1 MKCPNCGSKIIEG
14 SAFCENCGA
23 PVPEQKK
30 QEKGSFCPFCGA
42 WNEGDDRFCA
52 ECGRDLAEVEDEMEE
67 IYPDD
72 TRAPKKSNKALV
84 IVICILAA
92 VIVIG
97 GAAGGGYFYFHQKQV
112 KAEEEREAEKE
123 AKEEEEA
130 KKKAEE
136 EEQEKKEQEEK
147 ETEEE
152 QEKEDEKKK
161 EEEDEKDKDKE
172 KDEEDRLEADYILP
186 NSSSVLLTQSDISGL
201 TLQELNYARNEIFAR
216 HGRRFSSQELQ
227 QYFDS
232 KSWYNGTI
240 SPEDFDANYTGT
252 LSEVEKKNID
262 LLKAEEYGRASSGYQ
277 LDQ

>member
-1 MKCPNCGSKIIEG
+1 M
-14 SAFCENCGA
+14 
-23 PVPEQKK
+23 
-30 QEKGSFCPFCGA
+30 
-42 WNEGDDRFCA
+42 
-52 ECGRDLAEVEDEMEE
+52 
-67 IYPDD
+67 
-72 TRAPKKSNKALV
+72 
-84 IVICILAA
+84 
-92 VIVIG
+92 
-97 GAAGGGYFYFHQKQV
+97 

-136 EEQEKKEQEEK
+136 EEQAKKEQEEK
-147 ETEEE
+147 EAEEE